1 MFQLS
6 ERTSDS
12 IRVTVEAQGKDLIT
26 EVDTGASL
34 SLMSESTYLSTWL
47 DTEHPLLQPCCVHVL
62 VKPLDLRLL
71 SQFQS
76 HNGQHL
82 DLNLQLLRGEGPILI
97 LMGCDWLKVLKL
109 DWPTLF
115 TLLPVVFSF
124 LTGCVGQT
132 YYSFQGVVGYSQGS
146 GSEIKFKARCYSL
159 FSSFLLKSVLNEI
172 KGGSRVGERRDL
184 T

>member
-115 TLLPVVFSF
+115 TLYQLSSLSLQAVLDRHTTVFKELLGTVKGLEVKLNLKPDAIPRFHHSCSN
-124 LTGCVGQT
+124 L
-132 YYSFQGVVGYSQGS
+132 YSM
-146 GSEIKFKARCYSL
+146 
-159 FSSFLLKSVLNEI
+159 KSKVEAELE
-172 KGGSRVGERRDL
+172 RGE